1 MKEVKFMEKV
11 LPQQEQ
17 TMKGPRIR
25 TSKNDPELAR
35 KIDEMSQLILE
46 RNYELYKRLE
56 NK

>member
-1 MKEVKFMEKV
+1 MEKV
-11 LPQQEQ
+11 LPQQEP